1 MKTEEIVKTVLQIL
15 TFIAI
20 FAVVS
25 VIAAGIYAAFYLS
38 FVPKPI
44 HEGPV
49 HFVFEPCNEEM
60 GKCGFLNGS
69 IQLGNPP
76 PVLLTDQEYSLSLE
90 LEMPE
95 SKVNRDLGM
104 FMACTQIISKE
115 KLPMRKN
122 CKSTI
127 MKYKSDMIRSL
138 ELIFMWPAIL
148 TDYSGE
154 KQVVKIRFLDD
165 YKDDPMNPA
174 MSIGN
179 SINDSFVR

>member
-20 FAVVS
+20 FSVVS
-25 VIAAGIYAAFYLS
+25 DIAAGIYAAFYLS

-104 FMACTQIISKE
+104 FMTCTQIISKE
-115 KLPMRKN
+115 KLPMRNN

-127 MKYKSDMIRSL
+127 MKFSNNALDAL
-138 ELIFMWPAIL
+138 PETFAPASKP
-148 TDYSGE
+148 TAAAGASGD
-154 KQVVKIRFLDD
+154 Q
-165 YKDDPMNPA
+165 P
-174 MSIGN
+174 
-179 SINDSFVR
+179 

>member
-1 MKTEEIVKTVLQIL
+1 
-15 TFIAI
+15 
-20 FAVVS
+20 
-25 VIAAGIYAAFYLS
+25 
-38 FVPKPI
+38 
-44 HEGPV
+44 
-49 HFVFEPCNEEM
+49 
-60 GKCGFLNGS
+60 
-69 IQLGNPP
+69 
-76 PVLLTDQEYSLSLE
+76 
-90 LEMPE
+90 
-95 SKVNRDLGM
+95 
-104 FMACTQIISKE
+104 
-115 KLPMRKN
+115 
-122 CKSTI
+122 